1 MVNDF
6 KSPSFIVGVSIL
18 LLVPFTV
25 GGLVYSSLS
34 QDDAQQQTDS
44 NSSLTKEIP
53 FGELAR
59 ESNLPPEYTA
69 APKTSSPGV
78 NVNSSPGI
86 PIGKYSNPPTSITS
100 EGLATPQT
108 DNSSGNIGFNSE
120 ISSNPALPDYSA
132 PNSSNNFN
140 STADES
146 LVTPLET
153 NELLEIPESN
163 LEPANSLTP
172 TTEPLFQP

>member
-6 KSPSFIVGVSIL
+6 KSPSFIIGVSIL

-44 NSSLTKEIP
+44 DSSPTKEAP
-53 FGELAR
+53 FEGLTR

-69 APKTSSPGV
+69 APETSSPGV
-78 NVNSSPGI
+78 NVNSSSGI

-108 DNSSGNIGFNSE
+108 DNSSGNVGFNAE
-120 ISSNPALPDYSA
+120 ISSTSARPDYSA

-140 STADES
+140 STTNES
-146 LVTPLET
+146 LITPLET

-163 LEPANSLTP
+163 LEQADSFTP
-172 TTEPLFQP
+172 ITEPLFQP

>member
-6 KSPSFIVGVSIL
+6 KSPSFIIGVSIL

-34 QDDAQQQTDS
+34 QDDAQHQTDS
-44 NSSLTKEIP
+44 NNSLTEETP
-53 FGELAR
+53 FEELTR
-59 ESNLPPEYTA
+59 ESNLSPEYTA
-69 APKTSSPGV
+69 APEASSPGV
-78 NVNSSPGI
+78 KVNSSPGI

-108 DNSSGNIGFNSE
+108 DNSSGSFNSE
-120 ISSNPALPDYSA
+120 ISSNTTLPDYSA

-146 LVTPLET
+146 LITPRET

-163 LEPANSLTP
+163 LEQADPFTP